1 MPNQESPISD
11 FFFCFLPL
19 IYLSSEL
26 SEHKQCILIWNF
38 YFQKPPKIMDDQLIL
53 NIVLMVLVVVMI
65 FISLV
70 LICCQ
75 KFSLKVNIGLLLTP
89 ICCMILLLIFY
100 RSQFE
105 VKYGSFPWSEINHKA
120 DFILLS
126 FSVLFALVLIL
137 VGGLMMYCQRVQNE
151 ANIEAENQI
160 SVSNTLLQNSKGT
173 VYISG
178 Q

>member
-105 VKYGSFPWSEINHKA
+105 AYGSLR
-120 DFILLS
+120 FILLS
-126 FSVLFALVLIL
+126 FSGLFALLVLIL
-137 VGGLMMYCQRVQNE
+137 VGGLMIYCQRVQNE
-151 ANIEAENQI
+151 TNIEAENQI